1 MCDQWV
7 HRGWTSPPDRYRCS
21 VHVDCSVPYHVT
33 LIQTRK
39 WHITTWGKWTTLQ
52 SWGPLCCCR
61 SPLTTTSLN
70 ANLRHDRRFL
80 YEENPYFCLILPHG
94 EPPWLVW
101 PASSDYDWDI
111 WLAPLS
117 KCLMRTAWENGW
129 LNSPLTAQVG
139 ELWRAKGWLSLGC
152 SAVPLLPL
160 CDLDTHHSEY
170 PLLGMVLGY
179 KMGSWLP
186 KDWLFRASIN
196 LGISF
201 IHLSDHSSKRWF
213 LMPTGWVCLLPSRDS
228 SSPWENPY
236 KQNFISQVQWRVVRQ
251 EEITQTLKR
260 WWRDG
265 LSLRR
270 T

>member
-1 MCDQWV
+1 MVLFRDLRVLKTGLHQARCVCAIRWV

-70 ANLRHDRRFL
+70 ANFRHDRRFL

-101 PASSDYDWDI
+101 PAFSGYDWDI

-129 LNSPLTAQVG
+129 LNSPLTTQVG
-139 ELWRAKGWLSLGC
+139 ELWRAKGWLSPGC

-160 CDLDTHHSEY
+160 WDLDTHHSEY
-170 PLLGMVLGY
+170 PLLGMVLGVQNG
-179 KMGSWLP
+179 KLAAKGLAIPSLNQP
-186 KDWLFRASIN
+186 RNFIH
-196 LGISF
+196 SF
-201 IHLSDHSSKRWF
+201 IRSFIQEMVPDAH
-213 LMPTGWVCLLPSRDS
+213 WVSLLTALQGLIISLGKPV
-228 SSPWENPY
+228 NP
-236 KQNFISQVQWRVVRQ
+236 
-251 EEITQTLKR
+251 
-260 WWRDG
+260 
-265 LSLRR
+265 
-270 T
+270 